1 MSAPA
6 ATTPAAARSIPRD
19 FDGGGGVGGGVCVFL
34 EGFDISN
41 AFYRGSRFTVEF
53 SQVDASRTGGF
64 SPAFIGRDIA
74 GIAGIAGPT
83 KDATAPVSSGPA
95 VE

>member
-19 FDGGGGVGGGVCVFL
+19 FDGDVGGGGVVVWVFL

-53 SQVDASRTGGF
+53 SQVDASFPRGC
-64 SPAFIGRDIA
+64 
-74 GIAGIAGPT
+74 
-83 KDATAPVSSGPA
+83 
-95 VE
+95 